1 MNLVTGV
8 TFVVTHFTAGPG
20 CGRYILVM
28 RHPHNSYTIANGE
41 KAGDLQTRDDNY
53 DLVATGV
60 LIIGAGAA
68 GLRAAIELSQG
79 GVDTLV
85 VGKSRHG
92 DAHTIWAAGGINAS
106 LGTRDPEDRWHIHA
120 ADTVGEG
127 HYVTDSRAV
136 ETLAREAPERI
147 RELWEWGCPFSLTE
161 DGEIDQRYFGAQS
174 FRRTC
179 FAGDRTGEAILDTL
193 VDKAKEENVPYREN
207 VYITKLLTSSPDD
220 GGRVNGAA
228 GYDLKTG
235 QRLLFSAKAVV
246 IAAGGLTSLYERSS
260 SRKGENNGDAMSL
273 AYDAGAAL
281 RDMEF
286 VQFHPTGMVE
296 PEDMA
301 GMLVTE
307 AVRGEGGRLY
317 NADGERFMQ
326 HYSPE
331 HMELDARDVV
341 ARAIYREIRAGRGV
355 EGDAVLLDISHRDAD
370 YIKERLPKMHE
381 QFAGLGVDITSEPM
395 KVSPTAH
402 YAMGGIK
409 VDFDTMRSTVEGLYA
424 IGEATAGV
432 HGANRLG
439 GNSLAETVVFGKVLG
454 EHLVRNIDSLPHGY
468 PDEADVAGHFAYLDA
483 LGASEG
489 AHDPKEVI
497 AELRKLVWDHGG
509 IVRTAGWLEEG
520 LDKLEGLRM
529 KAASLNLA
537 EGRADGDLEQALNLR
552 FMLTAAEAVLRGALL
567 RKESRGAHHR
577 EDFEQED
584 PEWQRTIFFAKG
596 ADGMQL
602 WCEPL
607 GEIPEEIQRALDED
621 YSLDY
626 HHLE

>member
-1 MNLVTGV
+1 MMQSQD
-8 TFVVTHFTAGPG
+8 
-20 CGRYILVM
+20 RSYEIL
-28 RHPHNSYTIANGE
+28 TT
-41 KAGDLQTRDDNY
+41 D
-53 DLVATGV
+53 V

-68 GLRAAIELSQG
+68 GLRAAIELARG

-85 VGKSRHG
+85 VGKSPHG
-92 DAHTIWAAGGINAS
+92 DAHTVWAAGGINAS
-106 LGTRDPEDRWHIHA
+106 LGSRDPEDRWDIHA
-120 ADTVGEG
+120 ADTIGEG
-127 HYVTDSRAV
+127 HHVTDPLAV
-136 ETLAREAPERI
+136 QTLAREAPARI
-147 RELWEWGCPFSLTE
+147 QELQDWGCPFSLTA

-179 FAGDRTGEAILDTL
+179 FAGDRTGEAILGTL
-193 VDKAKEENVPYREN
+193 VDKAKEENVPYRED
-207 VYITKLLTSSPDD
+207 VYITRLLSSVDS
-220 GGRVNGAA
+220 GGRVTGAA
-228 GYDLKTG
+228 GYDLGTG
-235 QRLLFSAKAVV
+235 RRLLFSAKAVV
-246 IAAGGLTSLYERSS
+246 LAAGGLTSLYERSS
-260 SRKGENNGDAMSL
+260 SRKNENTGDAMAL

-296 PEDMA
+296 PEEMA

-317 NADGERFMQ
+317 NADGERFME

-341 ARAIYREIRAGRGV
+341 ARANYREIQRGRGT
-355 EGDAVLLDISHRDAD
+355 EENAVLLDVSHRDAD
-370 YIKERLPKMHE
+370 YIKERLPKMYE
-381 QFAGLGVDITSEPM
+381 QFADLGVDITREPM

-402 YAMGGIK
+402 YAMGGVK
-409 VDFDTMRSTVEGLYA
+409 VDFETMQTTVGGLYA

-454 EHLVRNIDSLPHGY
+454 DHLLENVDSLPRSI
-468 PDEADVAGHFAYLDA
+468 PDEAAATTYFAELDA

-489 AHDPKEVI
+489 EYEPEKLVS
-497 AELRKLVWDHGG
+497 ELRRLVWDHGG
-509 IVRTAGWLEEG
+509 IVRTAEGLEEG
-520 LDKLEGLRM
+520 LGKLEMLKE
-529 KAASLNLA
+529 KAGSLSVAGEPSDQN
-537 EGRADGDLEQALNLR
+537 LEQALNLR

-567 RKESRGAHHR
+567 REESRGAHHR
-577 EDFEQED
+577 EDFEHEC
-584 PEWQRTIFFAKG
+584 PGWQRTILYTKG
-596 ADGMQL
+596 LAGMEL
-602 WCEPL
+602 WSEPI
-607 GEIPEEIQRALDED
+607 GEVPDEIQKALDED